1 MLSFPNLL
9 GWLLGNILA
18 SGNPLLY
25 LYKLSKS
32 LQDLAYHLS
41 VSTVT
46 VQTLGGD
53 SLASQI
59 WTDWLHRSSHQ
70 SLPPSAL
77 MILSM
82 LTWMSFRPTLFCESF
97 SPWNLVLLKTFYSFP
112 CIHFPLATYAPFLS
126 AERVA
131 SHKQNT
137 VAEMTFACFKNGNQ
151 MVHPCSDALL
161 YLSLN
166 VAWVG
171 KMWPKGQK
179 VQCIWFLLMVH
190 PRFWWSKS

>member
-59 WTDWLHRSSHQ
+59 
-70 SLPPSAL
+70 
-77 MILSM
+77 
-82 LTWMSFRPTLFCESF
+82 
-97 SPWNLVLLKTFYSFP
+97 
-112 CIHFPLATYAPFLS
+112 
-126 AERVA
+126 
-131 SHKQNT
+131 
-137 VAEMTFACFKNGNQ
+137 
-151 MVHPCSDALL
+151 
-161 YLSLN
+161 
-166 VAWVG
+166 
-171 KMWPKGQK
+171 
-179 VQCIWFLLMVH
+179 
-190 PRFWWSKS
+190 